1 MNSAYFQAVG
11 GGSLHL
17 NLCSVTALLA
27 MSSGK
32 ITRRGF
38 YDRGLR
44 TGLLILPQYM
54 AISRHSC
61 ATGLPSNIREW
72 LTSLPPVSPVS
83 LSLLLEKAGLNP
95 TPAINGRKREI
106 ALASY
111 DRDSRCWRTS
121 QASLLNPIS
130 EPFSGSWP
138 KSGTMRDGKIY
149 RRPKWEPNISGAGNG
164 YWLTP
169 DVPRGGR
176 SNPSEM
182 SPTGRMP
189 DGSKRQV
196 GLENQAKMTTK
207 GLWPTPTLCGNHN
220 RKGVSSKAG
229 DGLATAVKF
238 PTPTASCHTGPGKR
252 GEGGINPQTA
262 VKFPTPTNSMMTM
275 GDMEQARFAGNGGKR
290 PSYWEAQTYATPTTQ
305 DGAKRASIGAE
316 ARRFRDKG
324 KQETLTAQ
332 IGIISGAV
340 DMDRNTVGQLSAFW
354 VEWLMH
360 WPLGWSNL
368 TPISRL
374 VWLDP
379 SEDPHPRIPR
389 VASGQKNRTNRLKA
403 IGNGQYPD
411 CVAAMFLVLAGEV
424 EAVAEY
430 NQMEAS

>member
-149 RRPKWEPNISGAGNG
+149 RRPRWEPSISG
-164 YWLTP
+164 
-169 DVPRGGR
+169 
-176 SNPSEM
+176 
-182 SPTGRMP
+182 TG
-189 DGSKRQV
+189 
-196 GLENQAKMTTK
+196 
-207 GLWPTPTLCGNHN
+207 CG
-220 RKGVSSKAG
+220 
-229 DGLATAVKF
+229 F
-238 PTPTASCHTGPGKR
+238 WPTPTASNGTGPCKHGD
-252 GEGGINPQTA
+252 GGADLQTA
-262 VKFPTPTNSMMTM
+262 VKYPTPTNSMMTM
-275 GDMEQARFAGNGGKR
+275 GDMEQARFSGNGGKR
-290 PSYWEAQTYATPTTQ
+290 PSYREAQNFPTPSSREWKGGRAFDTLK
-305 DGAKRASIGAE
+305 AKGRTE
-316 ARRFRDKG
+316 NNTLNDKVNALEG
-324 KQETLTAQ
+324 K
-332 IGIISGAV
+332 SV
-340 DMDRNTVGQLSAFW
+340 QLSAFW

-368 TPISRL
+368 TPITKL

-424 EAVAEY
+424 ETVAEY